1 MYRDTGKLSLFK
13 KYGKF
18 MDPKMGTYFTVP
30 GLDLIGLKSPIFLG
44 KFVNKESWDNLSK
57 TKLFCF

>member
-1 MYRDTGKLSLFK
+1 MYRDSGKLRLFK

-30 GLDLIGLKSPIFLG
+30 GLTSY
-44 KFVNKESWDNLSK
+44 
-57 TKLFCF
+57 

>member
-1 MYRDTGKLSLFK
+1 MYRDSGKLRLFK

-18 MDPKMGTYFTVP
+18 MDPKMGTYFIVP
-30 GLDLIGLKSPIFLG
+30 GLDLIGLESSIFSV

-57 TKLFCF
+57 TRLFCF